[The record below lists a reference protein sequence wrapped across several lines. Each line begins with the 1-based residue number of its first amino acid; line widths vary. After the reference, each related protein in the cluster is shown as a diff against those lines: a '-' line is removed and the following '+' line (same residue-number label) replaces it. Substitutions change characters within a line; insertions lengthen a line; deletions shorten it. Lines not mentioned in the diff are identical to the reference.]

1 MSPASLPHCCPRA
14 AIEIEL
20 TGESATTVTVAVRGE
35 IDMDN
40 GRHVEHTLAVALEA
54 ARRELVIDMS
64 GVTFLGSVGMR
75 VLVECRTAAESTGRH
90 LVLAGVRPWDQRV
103 LDMSGLLGFFDVR
116 ATEQA

>member
-64 GVTFLGSVGMR
+64 GVTFLGSVGIR
-75 VLVECRTAAESTGRH
+75 VLVECHAAADATGKH
-90 LVLAGVRPWDQRV
+90 LVLAGVGTWEQKV
-103 LDMSGLLGFFDVR
+103 LDMAGLVGFLDIR